1 MELLLTEDQKLL
13 RDSAAALAGRHG
25 GPKRLRTVRSGATAF
40 DGDAWRAVAEAG
52 WLSLLV
58 PEADGGAGL
67 SLTELALVAEQCGRT
82 LLATP
87 LSFVAPAAAAIA
99 DGDSVWLRDTLV
111 PEIAGGSAIVLP
123 AFLESV
129 TDAEPAAAAT
139 RASGGR
145 EFRLSGRKTAVAY
158 ASAASG
164 FLVNAAAEAG
174 TVLCYIPRSTAGV
187 SLAATRTVDGGEVA
201 TLVLNDVQVAPEHV
215 VGGANRGA
223 ELAGRLFDT
232 ALLGLSAEL
241 LGVMGQALDTTVEYL
256 KIRKQ
261 FDRPIGSFQALQ
273 HRAVDTYVEVE
284 ATRSLLFQVCAAAG
298 RARVEPAMAS
308 AAKAR
313 ASAATLKVTK
323 AAIQLHG
330 AIGFTDEHD
339 IGLYLKRAMTLAAQ
353 FGNDALHRRRYGVLV
368 GIERAAG

>member
-13 RDSAAALAGRHG
+13 RDSAATLAQRHG
-25 GPKRLRTVRSGATAF
+25 GPKRLRAVRAGATGF
-40 DGDAWRAVAEAG
+40 DDEAWRAVAEAG

-58 PEADGGAGL
+58 PEAAGGPGL

-87 LSFVAPAAAAIA
+87 LSSVAAAAAIVA
-99 DGDSVWLRDTLV
+99 DGDSARLRDALV
-111 PEIAGGSAIVLP
+111 PEIAGGSAVVVP
-123 AFLESV
+123 ALLES
-129 TDAEPAAAAT
+129 TKDAGPVATAT
-139 RASGGR
+139 RAIGGR
-145 EFRLSGRKTAVAY
+145 ELKLSGRKTAVAY
-158 ASAASG
+158 ASAATG
-164 FLVNAAAEAG
+164 FLVNAAADTG
-174 TVLCYIPRSTAGV
+174 TVLCYVPKAGAGV
-187 SLAATRTVDGGEVA
+187 SLASARTVDGGEVA
-201 TLVLNDVQVAPEHV
+201 TVGLSDVRVPAEHV

-232 ALLGLSAEL
+232 TLIGLSAEL

-284 ATRSLLFQVCAAAG
+284 ATRSLLFQVCAAADRG
-298 RARVEPAMAS
+298 RVEPAMAS

-313 ASAATLKVTK
+313 ASAAALKVTK

-339 IGLYLKRAMTLAAQ
+339 IGLYLKRAMALSAQ
-353 FGNDALHRRRYGVLV
+353 CGNDALHRRRYGRLV
-368 GIERAAG
+368 GVEPAAR